1 MPDTAPYDVVANRF
15 APFADYVDYET
26 LDFTGATCKL
36 QVRDR
41 PNGGEVRADVV
52 PTVTIET
59 VEGVNYSR
67 IAWEIDELTMEAMP
81 LDGANP
87 DGDVTL
93 YHDLHLTPVGE
104 PKFVVFSGKFIV
116 KVGVTE

>member
-1 MPDTAPYDVVANRF
+1 MFDTARYDRDANRF
-15 APFADYVDYET
+15 APFADYIDIEAI
-26 LDFTGATCKL
+26 DFTGATCKL

-41 PNGGEVRADVV
+41 PNGGTVRANVV

-59 VEGVNYSR
+59 VEGINYSR
-67 IAWEIDELTMEAMP
+67 IAWGIPELTMEAMP

-93 YHDLHLTPVGE
+93 YHDLHLTPSGE
-104 PKFVVFSGKFIV
+104 SKFVVFSGKFIV
-116 KVGVTE
+116 KAGVTE